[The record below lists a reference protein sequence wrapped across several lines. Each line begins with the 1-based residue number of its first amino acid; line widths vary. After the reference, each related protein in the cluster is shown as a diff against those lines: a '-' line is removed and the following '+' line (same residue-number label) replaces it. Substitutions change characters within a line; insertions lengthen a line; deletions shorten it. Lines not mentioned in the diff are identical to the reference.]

1 MKILLGYR
9 ELRKNL
15 EIAFEKAGITE
26 FADIDWI
33 MVEVTGKSRSML
45 QFVEQFSSDE
55 MSKIM
60 NAVEKR
66 LKHIPLGYIFGKSY
80 FFGRE
85 FRVDENVLIPRQDT
99 EILIEKI
106 CDDIKSK
113 KENVSVLD
121 IGTGS
126 GAIAITIQKETGAN
140 VVAVDVSD
148 GALEIAKHNANKL
161 EADVEFVKS
170 NLFENVKGQFDFIV
184 SNPPYIESSVIETL
198 DDEVKLNEP
207 ILALDGGED
216 GLDFYRKIVEQSPKY
231 LNKGGKLY
239 FEIGY
244 NQADALKQLMK
255 DKFKNVC
262 VYKDYGNN
270 DRVVVGEIYDWEI
283 EKN

>member
-1 MKILLGYR
+1 MKILLGYK

-15 EIAFEKAGITE
+15 EKSFEKAGITE

-45 QFVEQFSSDE
+45 QFIEQFSSE
-55 MSKIM
+55 ETSKIM
-60 NAVEKR
+60 SAVEKR

-85 FRVDENVLIPRQDT
+85 FKVNENVLIPRLDT
-99 EILIEKI
+99 EILIEKV
-106 CDDIKSK
+106 CEDIKTR
-113 KENVSVLD
+113 KEKVSVLD

-126 GAIAITIQKETGAN
+126 GAIAITVQKETGAN
-140 VVAVDVSD
+140 VSAVDVSD
-148 GALEIAKHNANKL
+148 GAIEIAKHNAKTL
-161 EADVEFVKS
+161 EADVNVFKS
-170 NLFENVKGQFDFIV
+170 DLFENVEGKFDFII

-198 DDEVKLNEP
+198 DEEVKSNEP

-216 GLDFYRKIVEQSPKY
+216 GLDFYREIVETAQKH

-244 NQADALKQLMK
+244 NQAEALKNLMK
-255 DKFKNVC
+255 DRFKDIK

-270 DRVVVGEIYDWEI
+270 DRVVVGEILWLKD
-283 EKN
+283 

>member
-15 EIAFEKAGITE
+15 EIAFKKAGITE

-85 FRVDENVLIPRQDT
+85 FKVDENVLIPRQDT

>member
-1 MKILLGYR
+1 M
-9 ELRKNL
+9 
-15 EIAFEKAGITE
+15 
-26 FADIDWI
+26 
-33 MVEVTGKSRSML
+33 
-45 QFVEQFSSDE
+45 
-55 MSKIM
+55 
-60 NAVEKR
+60 
-66 LKHIPLGYIFGKSY
+66 
-80 FFGRE
+80 
-85 FRVDENVLIPRQDT
+85 
-99 EILIEKI
+99 
-106 CDDIKSK
+106 
-113 KENVSVLD
+113 
-121 IGTGS
+121 
-126 GAIAITIQKETGAN
+126 
-140 VVAVDVSD
+140 AVDVSD

>member
-1 MKILLGYR
+1 MKILLGYK

-15 EIAFEKAGITE
+15 EKSFERVGITE

-33 MVEVTGKSRSML
+33 IVEITGKSRSML
-45 QFVEQFSSDE
+45 QFIEQFSSDE

-60 NAVEKR
+60 SAVEKR
-66 LKHIPLGYIFGKSY
+66 LKHIPLGYIFKKSY
-80 FFGRE
+80 FYGRE
-85 FRVDENVLIPRQDT
+85 FKVDENVLIPRLDT

-106 CDDIKSK
+106 CDDIKSRNS
-113 KENVSVLD
+113 EVSVLD

-126 GAIAITIQKETGAN
+126 GAIAITIQKETNAN

-148 GALEIAKHNANKL
+148 GALEIAKYNAEVL
-161 EADVEFVKS
+161 EASVNFEKS
-170 NLFENVKGQFDFIV
+170 DLFEKINGKFDFIV

-216 GLDFYRKIVEQSPKY
+216 GLDFYRKIVKDAPSH

-244 NQADALKQLMK
+244 NQAEALKDLMK
-255 DKFKNVC
+255 VNFKNIK

-270 DRVVVGEIYDWEI
+270 DRVVVGEIL
-283 EKN
+283 

>member
-15 EIAFEKAGITE
+15 EQAFEKAGITE

-33 MVEVTGKSRSML
+33 VVEVTGKSRSMI
-45 QFVEQFSSDE
+45 QFIEQFSSEE

-60 NAVEKR
+60 DAVQKR

-80 FFGRE
+80 FYGRE
-85 FRVDENVLIPRQDT
+85 FKVDENVLIPRQDT

-106 CDDIKSK
+106 CDDIKLRQEK
-113 KENVSVLD
+113 VSVLD

-126 GAIAITIQKETGAN
+126 GAIAITIQKETDSK
-140 VVAVDVSD
+140 VLAVDVSEK
-148 GALEIAKHNANKL
+148 ALKIAKQNAKTL
-161 EADVEFVKS
+161 EADVDFVKS
-170 NLFENVKGQFDFIV
+170 DLFENVEGKFDFIV
-184 SNPPYIESSVIETL
+184 SNPPYIETNVIETL
-198 DDEVKLNEP
+198 EDEVKLNEP
-207 ILALDGGED
+207 ILALDGGDD
-216 GLDFYRKIVEQSPKY
+216 GLDFYRKIVKISPRY

-244 NQADALKQLMK
+244 NQAEALKNLMK
-255 DKFKNVC
+255 DKFKNII

-270 DRVVVGEIYDWEI
+270 DRVVVGEIYD
-283 EKN
+283 

>member
-140 VVAVDVSD
+140 VMAVDVSD

>member
-15 EIAFEKAGITE
+15 EIAFKKAGITE

-85 FRVDENVLIPRQDT
+85 FKVDENVLIPRQDT

-170 NLFENVKGQFDFIV
+170 NLFENVKEQFDFIV

-270 DRVVVGEIYDWEI
+270 DRVVVGEIYD
-283 EKN
+283 

>member
-85 FRVDENVLIPRQDT
+85 FKVDENVLIPRQDT

-170 NLFENVKGQFDFIV
+170 NLFENVKEQFDFIV

>member
-140 VVAVDVSD
+140 VMAVDVSD

-270 DRVVVGEIYDWEI
+270 DRVVVGEIYD
-283 EKN
+283 

>member
-1 MKILLGYR
+1 MKILLGYK

-15 EIAFEKAGITE
+15 EKSFEKAGIME

-45 QFVEQFSSDE
+45 QFVERFSTE
-55 MSKIM
+55 ETNKIM
-60 NAVEKR
+60 DAVQKR
-66 LKHIPLGYIFGKSY
+66 LNHIPLGYIFGKSY

-85 FRVDENVLIPRQDT
+85 FKVDENVLIPRQDT

-106 CDDIKSK
+106 CEDINNQNR
-113 KENVSVLD
+113 EVSVLD

-140 VVAVDVSD
+140 VTAVDISK
-148 GALEIAKHNANKL
+148 GALEVAKENVKTL
-161 EADVEFVKS
+161 EANVEFIQS
-170 NLFENVKGQFDFIV
+170 DLFENVDGRFDFIV
-184 SNPPYIESSVIETL
+184 SNPPYIETEVIETL
-198 DDEVKLNEP
+198 ETEVKGNEP
-207 ILALDGGED
+207 ILALDGGKD
-216 GLDFYRKIVEQSPKY
+216 GLDYYRKIVADAPKH

-244 NQADALKQLMK
+244 NQAEALKNLMK
-255 DKFKNVC
+255 DTFTNIL

-270 DRVVVGEIYDWEI
+270 DRVVVGELIWLKDL
-283 EKN
+283 EK